1 MLKIILIAL
10 IVFYVLCFA
19 LIVIEAKKAPRVPD
33 NEPFLTGDYDPK
45 KDPTLQKENNM
56 VG

>member
-1 MLKIILIAL
+1 MLKIIIIAL
-10 IVFYVLCFA
+10 IAFYVLCFVLA
-19 LIVIEAKKAPRVPD
+19 VIEVRKAPTVPD
-33 NEPFLTGDYDPK
+33 KEPFLTGDYDPK